1 MSDDYLTYPDPRC
14 GSWINAAT
22 LCASNDICDRLV
34 DISVEM
40 CAQQCYLHTRCLSFD
55 YKKAL
60 GSDPS
65 YCWLGDTDTTTREVG
80 RRLNCDTILYKILTL
95 NICQD
100 RLRTSTAN
108 AKKRRFC
115 RTTRPAVRRAWRRA
129 APAPV
134 TATAIP
140 ARWTRMGAPALTV
153 AAAASTRRPRAWT
166 SGGTTPWGVRIQS
179 TATPAG
185 CETTHI
191 ISCAIPFYTQSD
203 HFTKTS
209 LGQT

>member
-22 LCASNDICDRLV
+22 LCASNGICDRLV

-80 RRLNCDTILYKILTL
+80 RYCF
-95 NICQD
+95 
-100 RLRTSTAN
+100 
-108 AKKRRFC
+108 AK
-115 RTTRPAVRRAWRRA
+115 
-129 APAPV
+129 
-134 TATAIP
+134 
-140 ARWTRMGAPALTV
+140 
-153 AAAASTRRPRAWT
+153 
-166 SGGTTPWGVRIQS
+166 
-179 TATPAG
+179 
-185 CETTHI
+185 
-191 ISCAIPFYTQSD
+191 Y
-203 HFTKTS
+203 
-209 LGQT
+209 